1 MAQEVL
7 GAYVGK
13 GSGSLS
19 YTAGPPTLA
28 LSRPKI
34 LGSKFFVIFFT
45 FSSATFKPVFLDI
58 SELLT
63 DQNLTRDRAFLAASR
78 DVQE

>member
-7 GAYVGK
+7 DAYVGQ

-19 YTAGPPTLA
+19 YTAGPPTSA

-34 LGSKFFVIFFT
+34 SPSKCFVIFFT
-45 FSSATFKPVFLDI
+45 FGSAKSKPVFLDI
-58 SELLT
+58 NELLT
-63 DQNLTRDRAFLAASR
+63 DENLTRDRAFVAASR
-78 DVQE
+78 EVQD